1 MRKMYLDNRSQD
13 AKIRQ
18 RILDV
23 LQVNLT
29 SPEGASTLLPA
40 GVLGTELLG
49 EPLRVANLILTEKSN
64 CFKFPRFGK
73 FRRMACLT

>member
-1 MRKMYLDNRSQD
+1 MKVTPVVKENSRLRKMYLDNRSQD

-40 GVLGTELLG
+40 GVLGTDLLG
-49 EPLRVANLILTEKSN
+49 EPLRVANLILTEKS
-64 CFKFPRFGK
+64 KYSH
-73 FRRMACLT
+73 